1 MARQNI
7 KEKYLMC
14 HIPIKMLKQHAIPI
28 SSLHD
33 LKIYS
38 SKRCRKLAKDKLCV
52 YLANTAVLN
61 IQISA
66 EDITSDYRF
75 LLRLVNTF
83 TIDTGEY
90 CPVMCYK
97 VNDAKTFKNLVYYF
111 ICKGSTSFIESIHQ
125 SGSPSKK
132 NICWHGTQELPKT

>member
-111 ICKGSTSFIESIHQ
+111 ILACYNHHVFCRLAH
-125 SGSPSKK
+125 
-132 NICWHGTQELPKT
+132 